1 VSPSDVGSARPTRLA
16 LLALLLGA
24 CGDNTA
30 AVPAAPDA
38 RAFGTVDAAA
48 DMPAWSLVV
57 MPDTQGYAGQYPDIF
72 TAQTRWIAEHAE
84 ELRIQYVLHV
94 GDVTDWNS
102 DVEWQRARRAFDELG
117 DVPLAVV
124 PGNHD
129 YYTDRVR
136 DSRLTEFVP
145 VAEVSAL
152 PGFAG
157 LFEPERTDNSAH
169 RFEVDGEKWLIVGLE
184 WGPRDEVLTWAGAVI
199 DAHPD
204 HRAIVLT
211 HAYLFLDDTRYDW
224 AGRAADQPW
233 NPHSYPAT
241 RWPDVND
248 GEEIWRRV
256 VNERDNVR
264 LVVCGHAAEEGVGR
278 LASTTRTGARVD
290 QLRANYQG
298 YEMGGAGYLRILT
311 FFGDR
316 IEVRTYSPWLDAE
329 YEDADNRFVLP
340 RD

>member
-1 VSPSDVGSARPTRLA
+1 VIRCAVAAAA
-16 LLALLLGA
+16 LLAA
-24 CGDNTA
+24 CGDNRA

-38 RAFGTVDAAA
+38 RAIATTDASVDR
-48 DMPAWSLVV
+48 PPWSLVV
-57 MPDTQGYAGQYPDIF
+57 LPDTQGYAGQYPDIF
-72 TAQTRWIAEHAE
+72 TAQTRWIADHAE

-102 DVEWQRARRAFDELG
+102 DSEWQRARAAFDELG

-136 DSRLTEFVP
+136 QSRITEFVP
-145 VAEVSAL
+145 VAEVSGL

-157 LFEPERTDNSAH
+157 LFEADRTDNSAH

-184 WGPRDEVLTWAGAVI
+184 WGPRDAVLDWAGQII

-224 AGRAADQPW
+224 ARRGGAQPW
-233 NPHSYPAT
+233 NPHSYPSA

-248 GEEIWRRV
+248 GEEIWQRV
-256 VNERDNVR
+256 VNGRPSVR
-264 LVVCGHAAEEGVGR
+264 LVICGHAAEEGVGR
-278 LASTTRTGARVD
+278 LASVGASGNRVD
-290 QLRANYQG
+290 ELLANYQG
-298 YEMGGAGYLRILT
+298 YEMGGAGYLRVLT
-311 FFGDR
+311 FLGDR

-329 YEDADNRFVLP
+329 YEDDANRFVLP

>member
-1 VSPSDVGSARPTRLA
+1 VIRWAALVAALA
-16 LLALLLGA
+16 A
-24 CGDNTA
+24 CGDNRPGGADATTA
-30 AVPAAPDA
+30 A
-38 RAFGTVDAAA
+38 DAATITGIDA
-48 DMPAWSLVV
+48 SVDMPPWSLVV
-57 MPDTQGYAGQYPDIF
+57 LPDTQGYADRFPDIF
-72 TAQTRWIAEHAE
+72 TAQTRWIADHAAA
-84 ELRIQYVLHV
+84 LRIQYVLHV
-94 GDVTDWNS
+94 GDVTEWNG

-129 YYTDRVR
+129 YVVDQERR
-136 DSRLTEFVP
+136 SRITEFVP
-145 VAEVSAL
+145 VAELQAL
-152 PGFAG
+152 PGFVD
-157 LFEPERTDNSAH
+157 LFEPGRTDNSAH
-169 RFEVDGEKWLIVGLE
+169 RFEVDGEQWLIVGLE
-184 WGPRDEVLTWAGAVI
+184 WGPRDEALTWAGAVI

-204 HRAIVLT
+204 HQAIVLT

-224 AGRAADQPW
+224 ARHRGDQPW
-233 NPHSYPAT
+233 NPHSYPAA

-248 GEEIWRRV
+248 GEEIWQRV
-256 VNERDNVR
+256 VNDRDNVR

-290 QLRANYQG
+290 QLLANYQG

-329 YEDADNRFVLP
+329 FEDADNRFVLP

>member
-1 VSPSDVGSARPTRLA
+1 VIRNA
-16 LLALLLGA
+16 LLVAALAA
-24 CGDNTA
+24 CGDNQPGVADATTA
-30 AVPAAPDA
+30 ADATTITGIDAAPD
-38 RAFGTVDAAA
+38 
-48 DMPAWSLVV
+48 MPPWSLVV
-57 MPDTQGYAGQYPDIF
+57 MPDTQGYADRFPDIF
-72 TAQTRWIAEHAE
+72 TAQTRWIADSAAA
-84 ELRIQYVLHV
+84 LRIQYVLHV
-94 GDVTDWNS
+94 GDVTEWNG
-102 DVEWQRARRAFDELG
+102 DVEWERARRAFDALG

-129 YYTDRVR
+129 YVVDQQRQ
-136 DSRLTEFVP
+136 SRITEFVP
-145 VAEVSAL
+145 VAEVAAL
-152 PGFAG
+152 PGFVD
-157 LFEPERTDNSAH
+157 LFEPGRTDNSAH
-169 RFEVDGEKWLIVGLE
+169 RFEVDGERWLIVGLE

-224 AGRAADQPW
+224 ARHRGDQPW
-233 NPHSYPAT
+233 NPHSYPPA
-241 RWPDVND
+241 RWADVND
-248 GEEIWRRV
+248 GEEIWQRV
-256 VNERDNVR
+256 VNDRDNVR

-290 QLRANYQG
+290 QLLANYQG
-298 YEMGGAGYLRILT
+298 YEMAGGGYLRILT